1 MFYLSW
7 VIALAYI
14 ISTGLSIPLGIFAL
28 AISPAKG
35 QTFKRMFLVFV
46 IVGPVILLVGFLA
59 AVLLE
64 SHALAKLTGM
74 FCGPLSLL
82 AGTIAGWNHAR
93 SLRKQR
99 PAFPS
104 VSIRG

>member
-7 VIALAYI
+7 VIVVVYMIAT
-14 ISTGLSIPLGIFAL
+14 SLSIPFGVFAL

-35 QTFKRMFLVFV
+35 QTFKRMFLAFI
-46 IVGPVILLVGFLA
+46 IVGPVVLLVGFLA

-64 SHALAKLTGM
+64 SHTLAKLTGM
-74 FCGPLSLL
+74 FCGPLGLL
-82 AGTIAGWNHAR
+82 AGAIAGWNHAR
-93 SLRKQR
+93 SLRKHG

>member
-7 VIALAYI
+7 IIAFACI
-14 ISTGLSIPLGIFAL
+14 VAASLSIPFGVFAL

-35 QTFKRMFLVFV
+35 QTFKRMFLAFI
-46 IVGPVILLVGFLA
+46 IVGPMILLVGFLA
-59 AVLLE
+59 AELLE
-64 SHALAKLTGM
+64 SHALARLTGM
-74 FCGPLSLL
+74 FCGPLGLL

-93 SLRKQR
+93 SLRKHG